1 MAENATQEKAAGQK
15 KPRTLSKLERL
26 QKELEE
32 AKKQEAARRQ
42 KQAQQIKD
50 RLAAAIARRDRA
62 EASVYALEAELE
74 AIEED

>member
-1 MAENATQEKAAGQK
+1 MAETATQKGTETK

-32 AKKQEAARRQ
+32 AKAAEALRRK

-62 EASVYALEAELE
+62 DASVKALEAEL
-74 AIEED
+74 ADLNEE

>member
-1 MAENATQEKAAGQK
+1 MAETTKQEKTETKA

-32 AKKQEAARRQ
+32 AKKQEAARRE

-62 EASVYALEAELE
+62 DASVKALEAEL
-74 AIEED
+74 ADLEED

>member
-1 MAENATQEKAAGQK
+1 MAETATQKTEIKA

-32 AKKQEAARRQ
+32 AKAKEAERRT
-42 KQAQQIKD
+42 KQAQQVKD

-62 EASVYALEAELE
+62 DASVKALEAEL
-74 AIEED
+74 ADLDEE

>member
-1 MAENATQEKAAGQK
+1 MAENATQEKAGAK

-32 AKKQEAARRQ
+32 AKAKEAERRQ

-50 RLAAAIARRDRA
+50 RLTAAIARRDRA
-62 EASVYALEAELE
+62 DASVKALEAEL
-74 AIEED
+74 ADIEED

>member
-1 MAENATQEKAAGQK
+1 MAETATQKKTETK

-32 AKKQEAARRQ
+32 AKKQEAARRK
-42 KQAQQIKD
+42 KQSQQVKD

-62 EASVYALEAELE
+62 DASVKALEAEL
-74 AIEED
+74 ADLEEE